1 MSEDPKLIGSE
12 SRPVRRR
19 SLTRRVSRS
28 RSLRERDNKP
38 SSSVDLVEGKAT
50 KSSHSRLRKASIRN
64 RDHLG
69 KLSSSSHNST
79 ANNTKNSQGEARI
92 SRTHSSKGRLLAS
105 QPARRPSKERSILS
119 PTLRRRS
126 RDRLE
131 KSSHHSAKDTEANA
145 TRRRSSRD
153 RIDSALISSQHG
165 STTASPVLHGRKEVF
180 QKLPRNSV
188 HKEGLIIQQRRRRI
202 SESSNVKNAL
212 IQERLNDSRS
222 QTKDTT
228 IRTQSRSNSR
238 EKLKERRDSM
248 SSTSNS
254 SDSSAESF
262 FSNDKGE
269 GESSERKS
277 PTRSHSLN
285 GRRETSNFGSR
296 QVDRTLESGLQKGSH
311 RRQTLSRSKSMTYAT
326 LGKTRERLNVGTQR
340 FGAPKRSRSQELRFR
355 RRSLELRHS
364 LSKDQNSQYL
374 GGKSF
379 PSLRDHFV
387 LAGKDGVGNQ
397 ASSNGLGQGSQ
408 DKDSEDHSASF
419 QSLIPPSLTSDM
431 DSTATKDMATTE
443 NGEAL
448 QLFVGRTEIGN
459 SQGHHFVKPVGV
471 NPTMPLDSGDLMEVV
486 EVIPLKGSNTDDQ
499 ELEEKGDKE
508 SEERGSVSRTL
519 SFSKFL
525 KQRSFTRKE

>member
-1 MSEDPKLIGSE
+1 
-12 SRPVRRR
+12 
-19 SLTRRVSRS
+19 
-28 RSLRERDNKP
+28 
-38 SSSVDLVEGKAT
+38 
-50 KSSHSRLRKASIRN
+50 
-64 RDHLG
+64 
-69 KLSSSSHNST
+69 
-79 ANNTKNSQGEARI
+79 
-92 SRTHSSKGRLLAS
+92 
-105 QPARRPSKERSILS
+105 
-119 PTLRRRS
+119 
-126 RDRLE
+126 
-131 KSSHHSAKDTEANA
+131 
-145 TRRRSSRD
+145 
-153 RIDSALISSQHG
+153 
-165 STTASPVLHGRKEVF
+165 
-180 QKLPRNSV
+180 
-188 HKEGLIIQQRRRRI
+188 
-202 SESSNVKNAL
+202 
-212 IQERLNDSRS
+212 
-222 QTKDTT
+222 
-228 IRTQSRSNSR
+228 
-238 EKLKERRDSM
+238 M

-296 QVDRTLESGLQKGSH
+296 QIDRTLESGLQKGSH